1 MENKKIKN
9 ATRKEFNSIKFRS
22 LAEVM
27 VYKTLLQQGFSPKY
41 EEKTFLI
48 WEGFTPTIPFYTKN
62 SFKRKNKNI
71 EIVSS
76 STVKDSRTLG
86 AITYTPDFIFTYKDK
101 TVIVEVKG
109 FSNEV
114 FPYKF
119 KMFRKYL
126 ETLEGEYEVW
136 EIFTKKQLLECI
148 NLLKQ

>member
-9 ATRKEFNSIKFRS
+9 ATRKEFNGIKFRS

-27 VYKTLLQQGFSPKY
+27 VYKTLLQQGFYPKY

-76 STVKDSRTLG
+76 STVKDSRTLS
-86 AITYTPDFIFTYKDK
+86 AITYTPDFIFTHKGK
-101 TVIVEVKG
+101 TIIVEVKG